1 MKKWKFVRL
10 PVEVYDELK
19 KLGGGEERAFH
30 EVITEL
36 LTKAKAKEGLDPIMF
51 DKASWYSFKLV
62 TTVTFLKAYVQLGLK
77 DKVKEQLEMVKY
89 VTNQIKERYG
99 VETKEIYEVAKQY
112 AEDGDKESMILL
124 NEITKAVIK
133 YIFMKLV
140 GLKVSV

>member
-10 PVEVYDELK
+10 PLEVYEKLK
-19 KLGGGEERAFH
+19 ELGGGEEKAFH

-36 LTKAKAKEGLDPIMF
+36 LEKASAKEGLDPIMF